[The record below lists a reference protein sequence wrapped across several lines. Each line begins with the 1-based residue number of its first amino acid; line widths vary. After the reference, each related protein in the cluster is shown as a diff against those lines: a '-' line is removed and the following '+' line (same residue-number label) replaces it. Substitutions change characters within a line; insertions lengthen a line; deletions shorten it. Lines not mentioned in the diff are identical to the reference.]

1 MRYVKM
7 LQERIDTVKR
17 VCPNIRLEF
26 LQSTDFNQML
36 VNSTFVHLLALTIL
50 LFLPSPK
57 YQELIVIPTF
67 KLDII
72 ALEPGKKTASPSAVG
87 QKERSPKPIAKK
99 VVAKRLPPSK
109 PVAKKTETI
118 RKQLSD
124 LELMLGNAGTAMR
137 PLTAALTLGQGRYV
151 LDGVPRMRE
160 RPIVDLVE
168 GLQQLGAK
176 VRLLNGPP
184 GPPVEIL
191 AQGLPGGTA
200 RIKGSVS
207 SQFLSAILMAA
218 PGAQKDVMLEIDDTL
233 VSVPYVEMTLALMER
248 FGVHVENRDF
258 QEFHIPGKQ
267 TYHSPGDFFVEG
279 DASSAS
285 YFLAGAAITGGT
297 VTVHGCGT
305 ESLQGDSKFAEVLE
319 QMGAEPQWQPHSVT
333 VRGNTLKG
341 VDLDMNRM
349 PDAAMTL
356 AVAAL
361 FAEGTTKIRNV
372 YNWRLKETE
381 RMKAVTTELRKLGA
395 EVEEGD
401 DYLIIDPPDQIQ
413 STEIETYDDHR
424 MAMAFS
430 LAACGAESVTILDP
444 GCVSK
449 TFPDY
454 FEVLKSVSE

>member
-1 MRYVKM
+1 MSRPDSLILAPIKRISGRVDLPGSKSLSNRVLLLSMLAEGTTQIQNLLDSDDVRYMIGALEKLGIT
-7 LQERIDTVKR
+7 LQETREKNEISVEG
-17 VCPNIRLEF
+17 CSGGIPN
-26 LQSTDFNQML
+26 
-36 VNSTFVHLLALTIL
+36 
-50 LFLPSPK
+50 
-57 YQELIVIPTF
+57 
-67 KLDII
+67 
-72 ALEPGKKTASPSAVG
+72 
-87 QKERSPKPIAKK
+87 
-99 VVAKRLPPSK
+99 
-109 PVAKKTETI
+109 
-118 RKQLSD
+118 SD

-218 PGAQKDVMLEIDDTL
+218 PGAQKDITLEIDDTL

-279 DASSAS
+279 DASSSS

-297 VTVHGCGT
+297 VTVLGCGT

-319 QMGAEPQWQPHSVT
+319 QMGAETQWQPHSVT

>member
-1 MRYVKM
+1 MSRPDSLILAPIKRISGRVDLPGSKSLSNRVLLLSMLAEGTTQIQNLLDSDDVRYMIGALEKLGIT
-7 LQERIDTVKR
+7 LQETREKNEISVEG
-17 VCPNIRLEF
+17 CSGGIPN
-26 LQSTDFNQML
+26 
-36 VNSTFVHLLALTIL
+36 
-50 LFLPSPK
+50 
-57 YQELIVIPTF
+57 
-67 KLDII
+67 
-72 ALEPGKKTASPSAVG
+72 
-87 QKERSPKPIAKK
+87 
-99 VVAKRLPPSK
+99 
-109 PVAKKTETI
+109 
-118 RKQLSD
+118 SD

-218 PGAQKDVMLEIDDTL
+218 PGAEKDVTLEIDDTL

-319 QMGAEPQWQPHSVT
+319 QMGAETQWQPHSVT

-430 LAACGAESVTILDP
+430 LAACGAKSVTILDP

>member
-1 MRYVKM
+1 MSRPDSLILAPIKRISGRVDLPGSKSLSNRVLLLSMLAEGTTQIQNLLDSDDVRYMIGALEKLGIT
-7 LQERIDTVKR
+7 LQETREKNEISVEGCSGRI
-17 VCPNIRLEF
+17 PN
-26 LQSTDFNQML
+26 
-36 VNSTFVHLLALTIL
+36 
-50 LFLPSPK
+50 
-57 YQELIVIPTF
+57 
-67 KLDII
+67 
-72 ALEPGKKTASPSAVG
+72 
-87 QKERSPKPIAKK
+87 
-99 VVAKRLPPSK
+99 
-109 PVAKKTETI
+109 
-118 RKQLSD
+118 SD

-218 PGAQKDVMLEIDDTL
+218 PGAEKDVTLEIDDTL

-319 QMGAEPQWQPHSVT
+319 QMGAETQWQPHSVT

-449 TFPDY
+449 TFPNY

>member
-1 MRYVKM
+1 MSRADSLILAPIKRISGRVDLPGSKSLSNRVLLLSMLAEGTTQIQNLLDSDDVRYMIGALEKLGIT
-7 LQERIDTVKR
+7 LQETREKNEISVEGCSGRI
-17 VCPNIRLEF
+17 PN
-26 LQSTDFNQML
+26 
-36 VNSTFVHLLALTIL
+36 
-50 LFLPSPK
+50 
-57 YQELIVIPTF
+57 
-67 KLDII
+67 
-72 ALEPGKKTASPSAVG
+72 
-87 QKERSPKPIAKK
+87 
-99 VVAKRLPPSK
+99 
-109 PVAKKTETI
+109 
-118 RKQLSD
+118 SD

-218 PGAQKDVMLEIDDTL
+218 PGAEKDVTLEIDDTL

-297 VTVHGCGT
+297 VTVLGCGT

-319 QMGAEPQWQPHSVT
+319 QMGAETQWQPHSVT

-395 EVEEGD
+395 GVKEGE

>member
-1 MRYVKM
+1 MSRPDSLILAPIKRISGRVDLPGSKSLSNRVLLLSMLAEGTTQIQNLLDSDDVRYMIGALEKLGIT
-7 LQERIDTVKR
+7 LQETREKNEISVEG
-17 VCPNIRLEF
+17 CSGGIPN
-26 LQSTDFNQML
+26 
-36 VNSTFVHLLALTIL
+36 
-50 LFLPSPK
+50 
-57 YQELIVIPTF
+57 
-67 KLDII
+67 
-72 ALEPGKKTASPSAVG
+72 
-87 QKERSPKPIAKK
+87 
-99 VVAKRLPPSK
+99 
-109 PVAKKTETI
+109 
-118 RKQLSD
+118 SD

-218 PGAQKDVMLEIDDTL
+218 PGAQKDITLEIDDTL

-297 VTVHGCGT
+297 VTVLGCGT

-319 QMGAEPQWQPHSVT
+319 QMGAETQWQPHSVT

-430 LAACGAESVTILDP
+430 LAACGAKSVTILDP

>member
-1 MRYVKM
+1 MSRPDSLILAPIKRISGRVDLPGSKSLSNRVLLLSMLAEGTTQIQNLLDSDDVRYMIGALEKLGIT
-7 LQERIDTVKR
+7 LQETREKNEISVEG
-17 VCPNIRLEF
+17 CSGGIPN
-26 LQSTDFNQML
+26 
-36 VNSTFVHLLALTIL
+36 
-50 LFLPSPK
+50 
-57 YQELIVIPTF
+57 
-67 KLDII
+67 
-72 ALEPGKKTASPSAVG
+72 
-87 QKERSPKPIAKK
+87 
-99 VVAKRLPPSK
+99 
-109 PVAKKTETI
+109 
-118 RKQLSD
+118 SD

-218 PGAQKDVMLEIDDTL
+218 PGAEKDVTLEIDDTL

-319 QMGAEPQWQPHSVT
+319 QMGAETQWQPHSVT

-395 EVEEGD
+395 EVEEGE

-449 TFPDY
+449 TFPNY

>member
-1 MRYVKM
+1 MSRPDSLILAPIKRISGRVDLPGSKSLSNRVLLLSMLAEGTTQIQNLLDSDDVRYMIGALEKLGIT
-7 LQERIDTVKR
+7 LQETREKNKISVEG
-17 VCPNIRLEF
+17 CSGGIPN
-26 LQSTDFNQML
+26 
-36 VNSTFVHLLALTIL
+36 
-50 LFLPSPK
+50 
-57 YQELIVIPTF
+57 
-67 KLDII
+67 
-72 ALEPGKKTASPSAVG
+72 
-87 QKERSPKPIAKK
+87 
-99 VVAKRLPPSK
+99 
-109 PVAKKTETI
+109 
-118 RKQLSD
+118 SD

-218 PGAQKDVMLEIDDTL
+218 PGAEKDVTLEIDDTL

-297 VTVHGCGT
+297 VTVLGCGT

-319 QMGAEPQWQPHSVT
+319 QMGAETQWQPHSVT

>member
-1 MRYVKM
+1 MSRPDSLILAPIKRISGRVDLPGSKSLSNRVLLLSMLAEGTTRIQNLLDSDDVRYMIGALEKLGIT
-7 LQERIDTVKR
+7 LQETREKNEISVEG
-17 VCPNIRLEF
+17 CSGGIPN
-26 LQSTDFNQML
+26 
-36 VNSTFVHLLALTIL
+36 
-50 LFLPSPK
+50 
-57 YQELIVIPTF
+57 
-67 KLDII
+67 
-72 ALEPGKKTASPSAVG
+72 
-87 QKERSPKPIAKK
+87 
-99 VVAKRLPPSK
+99 
-109 PVAKKTETI
+109 
-118 RKQLSD
+118 SD

-218 PGAQKDVMLEIDDTL
+218 PGAEKDVTLEIDDTL
-233 VSVPYVEMTLALMER
+233 VSMPYVEMTLALMER

-297 VTVHGCGT
+297 VTVLGCGT

-319 QMGAEPQWQPHSVT
+319 QMGAETQWQPHSVT